1 MTFLPILAPSLFLPI
16 ALLLVAGTAW
26 LLSRARTAARWRY
39 AAMVLLVV
47 LAAARPG
54 LGGAPA
60 PVANTELNVF
70 FVVDTTPSSAA
81 EDYNG
86 SSPRLDGMKAD
97 IMALAEEFAG
107 ARFSLITFDSSA
119 ATVLPLTTDATAL
132 RTLTEVIDP
141 RPTFN
146 SKGSSISVADS
157 VLAGRLAAAQQA
169 HPERPRLVYYLGD
182 GEQTAATTPAPFKDS
197 PGLVDGGA
205 VLGYGTAAGGKM
217 RDRSFGS
224 DKPGPWIVDKE
235 ASYAPAVSIIDE
247 QALRNVAGQFK
258 VPYVHREAPG
268 GLGPALAD
276 SAPKASVQP
285 SGQDARAGAGRWELY
300 WVLALAAF
308 GLALWELGSLTLLWR
323 EMQAPMKTG
332 AGTSGGRM
340 PGRGGLGD
348 RWRRGH
354 NDEGSA

>member
-1 MTFLPILAPSLFLPI
+1 MTFLPILAPWLFWPLA
-16 ALLLVAGTAW
+16 ALLAAGAVW
-26 LLSRARTAARWRY
+26 LLLQARTAARWRY
-39 AAMVLLVV
+39 AALVLLVV

-86 SSPRLDGMKAD
+86 SSPRLEGMKAD

-119 ATVLPLTTDATAL
+119 AAVLPLTTDATAL
-132 RTLTEVIDP
+132 RTLTEVMAP
-141 RPTFN
+141 RPAYN

-182 GEQTAATTPAPFKDS
+182 GEQTAATAPAPFKDS
-197 PGLVDGGA
+197 PALVDGGA

-217 RDRSFGS
+217 RDHSFGS
-224 DKPGPWIVDKE
+224 DKPGPWIADKN
-235 ASYAPAVSIIDE
+235 AGFTPAVSSIDE
-247 QALRNVAGQFK
+247 KALRNVAGQFK

-268 GLGPALAD
+268 SLGPALAD
-276 SAPKASVQP
+276 STPKAPAQP
-285 SGQDARAGAGRWELY
+285 SGTDARAGAGRWELY

-308 GLALWELGSLTLLWR
+308 GVALWELGSLTMLR
-323 EMQAPMKTG
+323 RDMQAP
-332 AGTSGGRM
+332 AARGGRAA
-340 PGRGGLGD
+340 GS
-348 RWRRGH
+348 RWRRNERG
-354 NDEGSA
+354 AA